1 MHLNFPVS
9 LDIQMVVQAPEILL
23 QYAVDI
29 AQEEVW
35 MTPSVDVE

>member
-29 AQEEVW
+29 AQERSIDD
-35 MTPSVDVE
+35 PFCGC